1 MPQKPLARALRRHLK
16 PGYCPQNAAKA
27 RGKGAARDLEGAYC
41 LTSLSETRRKS
52 PGKHLAGGQRTCC
65 WAPRM
70 QQKPVARAP
79 RGIWRQ
85 PTAARDLEAGYR
97 LTLLSEATRKAPRM
111 PQKPLARA
119 LRRHLKPGYCP
130 QNAAKARGKGAAR
143 DLEGAYCLTSLS
155 ETRRKSPGKRLAG
168 GQRTCCWARLL
179 PPECSKSPW
188 QGRREGFGG
197 SLLPNV
203 AF

>member
-16 PGYCPQNAAKA
+16 PGYCPQNAATA
-27 RGKGAARDLEGAYC
+27 CGKG
-41 LTSLSETRRKS
+41 
-52 PGKHLAGGQRTCC
+52 
-65 WAPRM
+65 
-70 QQKPVARAP
+70 
-79 RGIWRQ
+79 
-85 PTAARDLEAGYR
+85 AARDLEAGYR